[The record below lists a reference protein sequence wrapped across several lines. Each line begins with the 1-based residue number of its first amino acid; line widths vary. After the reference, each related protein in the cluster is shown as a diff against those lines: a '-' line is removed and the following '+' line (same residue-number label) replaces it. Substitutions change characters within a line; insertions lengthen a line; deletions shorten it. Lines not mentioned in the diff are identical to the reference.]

1 MKCVTMITTNAT
13 IPLSSTKLSMA
24 QKKKNEA
31 RDCSINICAIDCKG
45 GVGVVINKDWRGM
58 KTDSI
63 KPPAR
68 SPPFGLPHVIKPS
81 PTRMGPTMHLPQT
94 SGGQMRVDLSG

>member
-1 MKCVTMITTNAT
+1 MRHDDHHERNDTPQLDQALHGAKE
-13 IPLSSTKLSMA
+13 
-24 QKKKNEA
+24 KNEA

-45 GVGVVINKDWRGM
+45 GVGVVINKGWRGM

-63 KPPAR
+63 NPPAR